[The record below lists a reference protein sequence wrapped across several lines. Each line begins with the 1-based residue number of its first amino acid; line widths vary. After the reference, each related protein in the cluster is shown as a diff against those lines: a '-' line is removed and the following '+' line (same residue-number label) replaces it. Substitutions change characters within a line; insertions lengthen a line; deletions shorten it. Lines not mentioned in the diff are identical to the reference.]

1 MGWLIPNFTKP
12 VTLNLSAEDA
22 RREAIGRVLSLS
34 GAAAGLLG
42 GYMVLRS
49 NPAVKNLLGQTKTV
63 SLTMSAEQ
71 AKQDATGKAVALIGT
86 AVGITGSVMVMT
98 SNPKVKA
105 LLDAKIKARPA
116 GLRDN
121 RKLLTF
127 AALGLLAGGTI
138 YMIKSQSKA
147 LMTRYKAA

>member
-1 MGWLIPNFTKP
+1 VGWLIPEFTKS

-22 RREAIGRVLSLS
+22 RREAIGRVLGLS
-34 GAAAGLLG
+34 GAATGLIG
-42 GYMVLRS
+42 GLMILKA
-49 NPAVKNLLGQTKTV
+49 NPAVKQLLGQTKSV
-63 SLTMSAEQ
+63 SLTMTAAE

-86 AVGITGSVMVMT
+86 AVGVTGSVMVMT

-105 LLDAKIKARPA
+105 LLDAKIKALPA

-127 AALGLLAGGTI
+127 AALGLLAGGTL
-138 YMIKSQSKA
+138 YMLKSQAKT
-147 LMTRYKAA
+147 LMARYK